1 MQQTV
6 TVTDIEHS
14 QFVGTAA
21 FAVKPAPVTSYLVTG
36 PTSVVA
42 GNAFV
47 INITAQ
53 DQYGNWN
60 ALYVPQAAAAANRPM
75 CLAAIR
81 MQSILHQLSSHLMT
95 REN

>member
-14 QFVGTAA
+14 PSLSALPLLLSSLTRHKLFGYGADIGGRGQRVCHKYHCRINT
-21 FAVKPAPVTSYLVTG
+21 
-36 PTSVVA
+36 
-42 GNAFV
+42 V
-47 INITAQ
+47 I
-53 DQYGNWN
+53 GM
-60 ALYVPQAAAAANRPM
+60 LYMFQAAAAANRPM